1 MPHANH
7 HMFQNSGRLVL
18 HVSQDMTQKIT
29 KKLIF
34 LIFLDFIHLQ
44 SRKKHVVVH
53 IPSIYRNVPL
63 FHLNWGIGSSFWI
76 RPDDSAVWNGPGQPS
91 NTAKFCMHTDS
102 QLGVCLD
109 LQICT
114 DRKQPGKMWGCE
126 VWMWQGM
133 SDPSHGNRDRLSI
146 ELSGTAWWQRCQVH

>member
-1 MPHANH
+1 MAHLMPHAKH

-18 HVSQDMTQKIT
+18 HVSQDMNQKIT
-29 KKLIF
+29 KTTHLYRGGHEIKNHIIF

-44 SRKKHVVVH
+44 SRKKQVVVH

-91 NTAKFCMHTDS
+91 NTAKLCMHTDS

-109 LQICT
+109 PQICT
-114 DRKQPGKMWGCE
+114 DRKQTGKMWGCE
-126 VWMWQGM
+126 V
-133 SDPSHGNRDRLSI
+133 
-146 ELSGTAWWQRCQVH
+146 